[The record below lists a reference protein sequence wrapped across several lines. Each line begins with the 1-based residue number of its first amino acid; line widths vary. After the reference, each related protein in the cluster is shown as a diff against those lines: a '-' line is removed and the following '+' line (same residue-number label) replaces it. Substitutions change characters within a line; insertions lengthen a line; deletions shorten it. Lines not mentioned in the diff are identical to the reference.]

1 MKRTALILLGIYF
14 VMLFNVNAQSKV
26 SDAEKA
32 IKDKDYNKALNITKE
47 VLEKESPSEALK
59 LLIQLREKNVNDK
72 RLYEYFGDTYAKM
85 NVAELALTNYAQAET
100 MDSTDVQL
108 KFKSAELLVKQKRYT
123 DAVNKYLKIIAL
135 DPKNA
140 KAYVDAASILYQA
153 KMYADAAVLYE
164 KYIAIDQTKEAYER
178 LTKAFLE
185 TTNYEKAHQYSLEGL
200 KKYPDDVKLKKDAA
214 ISSYALGVIL
224 SRNHTNGNGGA
235 KPDSLEMKKT
245 QSYFTESTKY
255 YTEIPDD
262 QMTVSDLKNVG
273 YAYQNLGADSLAIK
287 CFERV
292 VKQDSTQSGLFMEM
306 ANTYFRNKQNAL
318 AIKYYKAKT
327 QVDSTYEPAYRY
339 MGFAAFQDGQY
350 NVARQAFLRAKK
362 LSDTTFVTTYWLA
375 QTYTKLDSTEQAAD
389 QFVNVLKLADGKEK
403 EYKDEVFVANFFLGR
418 RAFDRQNYNGAI
430 PYLKRVLQYKPSD
443 VGTTEMIAVC
453 YHQLQNFDE
462 AIKWY
467 RQVLKLNPKSEIAK
481 KGLRR
486 LSAD

>member
-1 MKRTALILLGIYF
+1 MKRTALILFGIYF
-14 VMLFNVNAQSKV
+14 AMLFNVNAQSKV
-26 SDAEKA
+26 GDAEKA
-32 IKDKDYNKALNITKE
+32 IKDKDYSKALTIAKE
-47 VLEKESPSEALK
+47 VLDNEPPTEALK
-59 LLIQLREKNVNDK
+59 LLIQLREKNLVDK
-72 RLYEYFGDTYAKM
+72 RLYEYLGDAYAKM
-85 NVAELALTNYAQAET
+85 NVAELALSNYAQAET
-100 MDSTDVQL
+100 MDSLDIPL

-123 DAVNKYLKIIAL
+123 EAVNKYLKIIAI

-153 KMYADAAVLYE
+153 KMFADAAVLYE

-185 TTNYEKAHQYSLEGL
+185 TTNYEKAHTYALEGL
-200 KKYPDDVKLKKDAA
+200 KKYPDDVQLKKDAA

-224 SRNHTNGNGGA
+224 TRNHSNGNGGG
-235 KPDSLEMKKT
+235 KPDSLETKKA
-245 QSYFTESTKY
+245 QEYFKESTKY
-255 YTEIPDD
+255 YAEIPDS
-262 QMTVSDLKNVG
+262 QMTVSDLKNAG
-273 YAYQNLGADSLAIK
+273 YAYQNLQADSLAIK
-287 CFERV
+287 YFEKV
-292 VKQDSTQSGLFMEM
+292 VKKDSTQSGLFMEM

-350 NVARQAFLRAKK
+350 DEARRAFLKAKK
-362 LSDTTFVTTYWLA
+362 LVDTTFATTYWLA

-389 QFVNVLKLADGKEK
+389 QFFNVLRLAEGKERQ
-403 EYKDEVFVANFFLGR
+403 YKDEVFVANFFLGR
-418 RAFDRQNYNGAI
+418 RAFDKQNYNAAI
-430 PYLKRVLQYKPSD
+430 PYLKRVLQYKPND
-443 VGTTEMIAVC
+443 VGTTEMIAVS